1 MPTIT
6 LRYPSNIP
14 GLPGHNWADAISMAT
29 PIAHKGA
36 TAGAKVQAL
45 TMIDLLLKPE
55 LVQAAWTYF
64 KDVQTREQKYVPLI
78 REQDQPAID
87 LNRDVMAR
95 YREEMKKYY
104 YDPTRYKT
112 YLEQLGIKYPTIRK

>member
-1 MPTIT
+1 
-6 LRYPSNIP
+6 
-14 GLPGHNWADAISMAT
+14 MAT

-55 LVQAAWTYF
+55 LVQASWTYF

-78 REQDQPAID
+78 RDQDQPAID

-104 YDPTRYKT
+104 YDPTKYKT